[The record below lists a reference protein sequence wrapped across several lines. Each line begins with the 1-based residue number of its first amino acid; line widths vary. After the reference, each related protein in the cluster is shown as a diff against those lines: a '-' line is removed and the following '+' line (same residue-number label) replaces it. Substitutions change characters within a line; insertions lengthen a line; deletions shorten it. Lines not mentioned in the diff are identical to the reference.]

1 MTDISPTFTDNAA
14 RSRFEHTEQ
23 GLTAFASYRRAGDVV
38 SIPHV
43 EAPMALR
50 GTGAAGRLMTEVA
63 QHART
68 HKLKLVPLCS
78 YAVAWFRRNPA
89 FNDVLE

>member
-1 MTDISPTFTDNAA
+1 MTDTPPTFTDNAA
-14 RSRFEHTEQ
+14 RGRFEHTEQ

-38 SIPHV
+38 SIFHV

-50 GTGAAGRLMTEVA
+50 GTGAAGRLMTQVA
-63 QHART
+63 QHARENS
-68 HKLKLVPLCS
+68 LKVLPICS